1 MLEKVNRM
9 GDRSFQRKGVSTMK
23 FGAKWAIACAAALMF
38 SSAAVAETI
47 TIYTAY
53 EEDEAAAFLAK
64 AKKALPDVDVQL
76 LRLST
81 GDLAA
86 RILAESANPQ
96 HDILWGFAVTSMVNP
111 KILAGLEAYKPA
123 GVDAIPARFRD
134 PDGKWFAVTGYM
146 AAFCVNNER
155 LKQKGLKMPTSWADL
170 LDPSFKGEIVMPN
183 PASSGTGYIQINSL
197 LQMMGEDKGWA
208 FLDKL
213 NINVAQ
219 YIKSGSK
226 PCNAAS
232 TGEYT
237 VGASFELR
245 AIKNIA
251 EGYPITM
258 VIPSEGAGNE
268 LEANGLVAASKH
280 KDAAKRF
287 LDWTVSKDAAT
298 AYYDWKAIVT
308 VPGGEM
314 PGKFKAA
321 GLPDDVSKSLFP
333 VDFKAAAAERT
344 RIIEAWQ
351 KKYER

>member
-1 MLEKVNRM
+1 M
-9 GDRSFQRKGVSTMK
+9 G
-23 FGAKWAIACAAALMF
+23 FGLRWVIASMAALVF
-38 SSAAVAETI
+38 SSALAAETI
-47 TIYTAY
+47 TVYTAY
-53 EEDEAAAFLAK
+53 EEDEAAAFLSK
-64 AKKALPDVDVQL
+64 AKKAMPDIDVQL

-81 GDLAA
+81 GDLTA
-86 RILAESANPQ
+86 RILAEQANPR
-96 HDILWGFAVTSMVNP
+96 HDVLWGFAVTSMVTPN
-111 KILAGLEAYKPA
+111 ILAGLEAYKPV
-123 GVDAIPARFRD
+123 GVDAVPARFRD

-146 AAFCVNNER
+146 AAFCVNNDR
-155 LKQKGLKMPTSWADL
+155 LKQKGLKMPASWADL

-183 PASSGTGYIQINSL
+183 PASSGTGYIQIDSL
-197 LQMMGEDKGWA
+197 LQMMGEEKGWA

-213 NINVAQ
+213 DKNVAQ

-226 PCNAAS
+226 PCNSAS
-232 TGEYT
+232 AGEYT

-245 AIKNIA
+245 AMKNIA

-268 LEANGLVAASKH
+268 LEANALAAASKH

-287 LDWTVSKDAAT
+287 LDWTVSKDAAS

-314 PGKFKAA
+314 PAKFKKA
-321 GLPDDVSKSLFP
+321 GLPEDVTKALFP
-333 VDFKAAAAERT
+333 VDFKAAADDRT

>member
-1 MLEKVNRM
+1 MR
-9 GDRSFQRKGVSTMK
+9 FGV
-23 FGAKWAIACAAALMF
+23 KWAIASVAALMF
-38 SSAAVAETI
+38 SSAVAAETI

-53 EEDEAAAFLAK
+53 EEDEAAAFLAR
-64 AKKALPDVDVQL
+64 AKKALPDIDVQM

-86 RILAESANPQ
+86 RVLAEGANPQ
-96 HDILWGFAVTSMVNP
+96 HDLLWGFAVTSMVNP
-111 KILAGLEAYKPA
+111 KILAGLEAYKPT

-155 LKQKGLKMPTSWADL
+155 LKQKGLKMPKSWADL
-170 LDPSFKGEIVMPN
+170 LDPSFKGEVVMPN

-197 LQMMGEDKGWA
+197 LQMMGEEKGWA

-213 NINVAQ
+213 NGNVAQ

-258 VIPSEGAGNE
+258 VVPSEGAGNE
-268 LEANGLVAASKH
+268 LEANALVATSKH
-280 KDAAKRF
+280 KEAAKRF

-314 PGKFKAA
+314 PAKFKAA
-321 GLPDDVSKSLFP
+321 GLPDDVSKTLFT
-333 VDFKAAAAERT
+333 VDFKAAGEDRT